1 MLLYLTYPSLF
12 SLFGYG
18 SILWSVLVFTEYVM
32 SCHSL
37 LLKEVL
43 KVILI
48 KAQNKHTPGNSK
60 TITTWYLLGHT
71 FNKPLHFYGFFPG
84 SRCYCCIEECGEMET
99 LLHLSSEPQ
108 SHFCRLQSKN
118 KQAHNTYKPAAKMRK
133 KLSAHGHT
141 QYWPGNFLST
151 PPCATIYWASHTAN
165 N

>member
-1 MLLYLTYPSLF
+1 MLLYLTYQSLF

-18 SILWSVLVFTEYVM
+18 SILWSVLVFTVYVM

-48 KAQNKHTPGNSK
+48 KAQNKHTLGNSK
-60 TITTWYLLGHT
+60 ITTTLYLLGHI
-71 FNKPLHFYGFFPG
+71 FNNPPFFFFPG
-84 SRCYCCIEECGEMET
+84 SRCYCCIDESGEMET
-99 LLHLSSEPQ
+99 IPHLSSEPQ
-108 SHFCRLQSKN
+108 SHFCRQVRTSSLTT
-118 KQAHNTYKPAAKMRK
+118 HKPPDKMRK
-133 KLSAHGHT
+133 KPSTHGHT

-151 PPCATIYWASHTAN
+151 PPCATIHWASHTAN